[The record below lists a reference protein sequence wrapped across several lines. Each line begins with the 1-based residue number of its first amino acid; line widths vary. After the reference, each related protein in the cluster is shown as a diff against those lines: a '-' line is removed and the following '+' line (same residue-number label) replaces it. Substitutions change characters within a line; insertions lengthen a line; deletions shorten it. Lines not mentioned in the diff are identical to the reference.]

1 MGATMVPLGSV
12 AGWIF
17 AVVGLLVVTVCFATL
32 MAESAVSSDEA
43 KRFSWVFAIA
53 EVLLVTGVI
62 LIVKY
67 WIGGA

>member
-1 MGATMVPLGSV
+1 MGTMIPLGSV
-12 AGWIF
+12 LGWIF

-53 EVLLVTGVI
+53 EVLLVVGVI
-62 LIVKY
+62 FVVRY
-67 WIGGA
+67 WGGGA

>member
-1 MGATMVPLGSV
+1 METMIPLGSV
-12 AGWIF
+12 LGWIF

-53 EVLLVTGVI
+53 EVLLVVGVI
-62 LIVKY
+62 FVMKY
-67 WIGGA
+67 WGGGA

>member
-12 AGWIF
+12 LGWIF

-53 EVLLVTGVI
+53 EVLLVAGVVFVV
-62 LIVKY
+62 LY
-67 WIGGA
+67 WGGGA